1 MLTLSR
7 SSGMI
12 LPAVVCCWLINSS
25 AVHGQTSPRTGTD
38 ATPAARS
45 AASGNA
51 ALQLAQG
58 WNAIATGRPGEAAR
72 IAGSLLADPWFGHD
86 AIALAIAANLPT
98 GGALAGLNAYEQWLQ
113 RNGHE
118 DLFLLRP
125 VARAVLDDVATSREP
140 RLRFN
145 ALAALAEAG
154 DTPARGT
161 LHAEAGAAG
170 SAIEANVAL
179 GMLGDV
185 DAIGRLELDV
195 VAGGNRDKTPAIEA
209 LRAARGTAAAAI
221 IEKALK
227 DPAPPS
233 RIAAANALAELNA
246 TASIGALRE
255 AAKDVDPAVRFM
267 AAAALA
273 RLGSP
278 ENGVTLESLAASP
291 VGDMRLFAAS
301 AEADRAGGGAWLAA
315 ADAILRDADPLQRLR
330 AAELIL
336 TRVQSP
342 AATAVVKTA
351 LSDPSPAVRAEAAH
365 VLTTT
370 LEHGDWEPSTFR
382 QVLRDPLPEVRLW
395 ASRAV
400 LLRTSPQVGSRQ
412 IGR

>member
-7 SSGMI
+7 SAEMI
-12 LPAVVCCWLINSS
+12 PLAVVCCWLINSPT
-25 AVHGQTSPRTGTD
+25 VHGQTSPKTRTGAPP
-38 ATPAARS
+38 ATMAAP
-45 AASGNA
+45 SGNA
-51 ALQLAQG
+51 ALQLARG
-58 WNAIATGRPGEAAR
+58 WNAIATGRPGEGAR
-72 IAGSLLADPWFGHD
+72 IADSLLADPWFGHD

-98 GGALAGLNAYEQWLQ
+98 GGALAGLSAYEQWLQ
-113 RNGHE
+113 RSGHE

-125 VARAVLDDVATSREP
+125 VARAVLDEVATGREP
-140 RLRFN
+140 RMRFN

-154 DTPARGT
+154 DTSARGT
-161 LHAEAGAAG
+161 LRAEAGVGG
-170 SAIEANVAL
+170 SPIEANVAL

-185 DAIGRLELDV
+185 DALERLQLDV
-195 VAGGNRDKTPAIEA
+195 VSGGNRDKTPAIEA

-221 IEKALK
+221 IEKALQ

-301 AEADRAGGGAWLAA
+301 AQADRAGGGAWQAA
-315 ADAILRDADPLQRLR
+315 AEALLRDADPLQRLR

-336 TRVQSP
+336 KRVQSP
-342 AATAVVKTA
+342 AATTVVKSA

-365 VLTTT
+365 VLTNT
-370 LEHGDWEPSTFR
+370 LEHGDWDPAIFR
-382 QVLRDPLPEVRLW
+382 LLLRDPLPDTRLSG
-395 ASRAV
+395 ARA
-400 LLRTSPQVGSRQ
+400 LLLSTGQRVGSQQ